1 MLYLLNEGEAMR
13 ILIKYSI
20 KTNDQNIN
28 GNIKGLLVNNIIKY
42 KENKIKTEIYLDEKI
57 IKRKGIDYEIYLNF
71 TKKKVIYKIYNQKL
85 NFDIKVLTFEKK
97 DNKLLVIYKL
107 NISEDI
113 YRFEINYEVVE

>member
-71 TKKKVIYKIYNQKL
+71 TKKKGIYKIYNQKL